1 MLARSGDICMQNQ
14 ALSTHP
20 LTHHSFPF
28 LPLSPH
34 MNNKEELEREKK
46 GEEEKE
52 ETEKKKKKIKRMLG
66 QHHHLKVKVDISI
79 FIW

>member
-1 MLARSGDICMQNQ
+1 
-14 ALSTHP
+14 
-20 LTHHSFPF
+20 
-28 LPLSPH
+28 

-79 FIW
+79 FIWWVQEDLSFFSWNHLSTIILETLYAWMQEEAC